1 MVNSTLT
8 FSNVI
13 GHICSDL
20 GSWFDPYMIMDG
32 IFKRYEVY
40 LCISPTMA
48 TLAGVVCLCL
58 SKPWDCLR
66 PFLLGALKVAGALRK
81 SSGAKEKKT
90 ERWRWQQGLSSFE
103 HWRCGICLAYVIYWY
118 LSHFITIIQYQ
129 SLWFN
134 IIVIYLLWLI
144 WLQQWCFDGCCQTG
158 WNSQTSPSGGSKCHG
173 CRAPGK
179 SIMMDPTPS
188 RNTSSLAGKT
198 FAFFDIFCGPGLR
211 SIHFSGWA
219 NLRNKD
225 AYRENWNRKEE
236 HFLCIPSE
244 NDAHQLLG

>member
-81 SSGAKEKKT
+81 SSGAKEKK
-90 ERWRWQQGLSSFE
+90 QNG
-103 HWRCGICLAYVIYWY
+103 G
-118 LSHFITIIQYQ
+118 
-129 SLWFN
+129 
-134 IIVIYLLWLI
+134 
-144 WLQQWCFDGCCQTG
+144 D
-158 WNSQTSPSGGSKCHG
+158 GSKDSVVL
-173 CRAPGK
+173 
-179 SIMMDPTPS
+179 SIEDVGYVWLM
-188 RNTSSLAGKT
+188 
-198 FAFFDIFCGPGLR
+198 
-211 SIHFSGWA
+211 
-219 NLRNKD
+219 
-225 AYRENWNRKEE
+225 
-236 HFLCIPSE
+236 
-244 NDAHQLLG
+244 